1 MSDRVTI
8 VVLSALATHVLPSTM
23 AQYAVLRY
31 KCTIAPHANVEP
43 YAPYISK
50 GLPDALTERLVATYQ
65 HTCTSGQDS
74 KRQKLDAKG
83 RVIEIDQWMHD
94 DVPLYTMLNW
104 IHASGWELKSSSTG
118 GLMNSKTQSLEHYV
132 FMKRPGSD

>member
-1 MSDRVTI
+1 M
-8 VVLSALATHVLPSTM
+8 LSVPARSTHAVPSTM

-31 KCTIAPHANVEP
+31 KCTIAPHHQMHIEP
-43 YAPYISK
+43 YPPYISK

-65 HTCTSGQDS
+65 HTCTSGQGS

-83 RVIEIDQWMHD
+83 RVLEIDQWTHD

-104 IHASGWELKSSSTG
+104 IGASGWELKSSSTG
-118 GLMNSKTQSLEHYV
+118 GLINSKTQSLEHYV
-132 FMKRPGSD
+132 FMKLPGHD